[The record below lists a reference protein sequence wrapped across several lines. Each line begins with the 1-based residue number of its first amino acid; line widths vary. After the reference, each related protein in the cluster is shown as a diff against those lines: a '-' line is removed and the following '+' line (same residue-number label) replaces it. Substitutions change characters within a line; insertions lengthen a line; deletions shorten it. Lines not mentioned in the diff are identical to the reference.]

1 MSCAIFASSSALALL
16 LALAAVTGCR
26 GAPVDPPD
34 AAPSPQAS
42 AEPAP
47 LANVGA
53 AASAAATTTSGLDGS
68 VPPETLRGDREVPA
82 DTPHEVIRELGAKDV
97 PRDPKELWGYELQV
111 VLRTGEGPAAVKAP
125 EVNFNAIDAARRK
138 TEAHMVVDTS
148 QSRARF
154 VLTSGFVLPAGTE
167 LRARS
172 DRYGHLLLWPGE
184 DSYRVAEPG
193 AMRALLGERR
203 LDVAPVSP
211 VETTVSGEGARR
223 LNLRTR
229 HVELST
235 RAAKATFEMSAFQN
249 AGEGGGLVCRMLLD
263 LMGGPPAASPCASDE
278 IPLHAEL
285 RWTTEGSLVFDVVGI
300 TPRKDLAAQDLA
312 APPTTASFV
321 RGAPPALPGD
331 AMLAKG
337 ELAAMRNGPVEVPV
351 ARGADAQAPPPDA
364 GLLLSNASDGLR
376 VAWLDGVP
384 VAWVAPGGSVLLP
397 SLVHGRYALQWRSFL
412 GDAWEPPQ
420 TAVVPGRADLG
431 STETSAR

>member
-1 MSCAIFASSSALALL
+1 MSCAISASGSALALW
-16 LALAAVTGCR
+16 LALALAGCR
-26 GAPVDPPD
+26 GTPVEPPD

-53 AASAAATTTSGLDGS
+53 AASAAATTNSGLDGS
-68 VPPETLRGDREVPA
+68 APPEPLRGDREVPA
-82 DTPHEVIRELGAKDV
+82 DTPREVVHELGAKDV
-97 PRDPKELWGYELQV
+97 PHDPKELWGYELQV
-111 VLRTGEGPAAVKAP
+111 VLHMGEGPAAVKAP

-138 TEAHMVVDTS
+138 TEAHMVAYTS

-154 VLTSGFVLPAGTE
+154 ILTSGFILPAGTE

-211 VETTVSGEGARR
+211 VEATASGEGARR

-235 RAAKATFEMSAFQN
+235 RAAKATLEMAAFQN
-249 AGEGGGLVCRMLLD
+249 AGEGGALVCRMLLD

-300 TPRKDLAAQDLA
+300 APRKDLAAQDLA
-312 APPTTASFV
+312 APPSTMSFV

-337 ELAAMRNGPVEVPV
+337 ELAAMRNGPVEVPA
-351 ARGADAQAPPPDA
+351 ARGVDAQAPLPDA
-364 GLLLSNASDGLR
+364 GLLLTNATDGLR

-397 SLVHGRYALQWRSFL
+397 SLLHGRYTLQWRSFL

-420 TAVVPGRADLG
+420 TATVPGRADLG